1 MSWYVQK
8 AKWSPRSVAEY
19 YFPEYFP
26 EYFAEYFAEWINI
39 LSAPTLLKTR
49 MGNHYR
55 AKLRT
60 AFVENAYGRRVS
72 IETRMSIS
80 FCFFFIPLGVLLKTR
95 MGKHHRAKLRTT
107 GAADEGRR
115 VLSRKGKNAR
125 CVASRRGRD
134 VSLCEG
140 TNRSLRT
147 YHKHASSRM
156 MRESMSNHATG
167 SCAPVRFLIPDERH
181 P

>member
-26 EYFAEYFAEWINI
+26 EYFAEWINI

-49 MGNHYR
+49 MDDR

-80 FCFFFIPLGVLLKTR
+80 VCFFFIPLGVLLVSGVLHDRDYPYAFSVKFCTPGPEFCYFCSR
-95 MGKHHRAKLRTT
+95 V
-107 GAADEGRR
+107 R
-115 VLSRKGKNAR
+115 VLLRNHTSQ
-125 CVASRRGRD
+125 GRP
-134 VSLCEG
+134 SQ
-140 TNRSLRT
+140 N
-147 YHKHASSRM
+147 
-156 MRESMSNHATG
+156 
-167 SCAPVRFLIPDERH
+167 PDEIWVVPRDAPRRARPNRH
-181 P
+181 RPGRNTHTAILFLVFPQS

>member
-26 EYFAEYFAEWINI
+26 EYFAEWINI

-80 FCFFFIPLGVLLKTR
+80 VCFFFIPLGVLLKTR
-95 MGKHHRAKLRTT
+95 MGNTNTIVQNSGPRARRTR
-107 GAADEGRR
+107 GGESCRE
-115 VLSRKGKNAR
+115 KGKTHD
-125 CVASRRGRD
+125 ASRRD
-134 VSLCEG
+134 EG
-140 TNRSLRT
+140 AMLVYVKERIVVCVRITNTRRL
-147 YHKHASSRM
+147 
-156 MRESMSNHATG
+156 E
-167 SCAPVRFLIPDERH
+167 
-181 P
+181 